1 MLTGVW
7 SFVWVV
13 YVFLYTIV
21 AVTIYFIE
29 IWPFENENDD
39 DINNDEVIYVDDIN
53 NDEVIY
59 VINFYYSDSS
69 NEDTQ

>member
-1 MLTGVW
+1 MEHHVLTGVW

-39 DINNDEVIYVDDIN
+39 DINNDVIYVDDIN

-59 VINFYYSDSS
+59 VINFL
-69 NEDTQ
+69 

>member
-1 MLTGVW
+1 MEHHVLTGVW

-29 IWPFENENDD
+29 IWPFENVND
-39 DINNDEVIYVDDIN
+39 DDIN

-59 VINFYYSDSS
+59 VINFYYSDSN

>member
-29 IWPFENENDD
+29 IWSFENENDD
-39 DINNDEVIYVDDIN
+39 DINNDEVIYV
-53 NDEVIY
+53 
-59 VINFYYSDSS
+59 INFFIVTIIMRIFNRGAS
-69 NEDTQ
+69 E

>member
-1 MLTGVW
+1 MEHHVETGVW

-13 YVFLYTIV
+13 YVFFYTIV

-29 IWPFENENDD
+29 IWPFENVNDD
-39 DINNDEVIYVDDIN
+39 DINNDEVIYIV
-53 NDEVIY
+53 
-59 VINFYYSDSS
+59 NFYYSDSD